1 MTISRISEQINGN
14 GRPARLDDA
23 TLEAYGKYTLP
34 QILSEQAKR
43 LGTAHTAIREKA
55 SAMMSRGGSLTAPPV
70 RWGQTPPR
78 PACAPAG
85 PQQ

>member
-14 GRPARLDDA
+14 GRPARLDDS

-43 LGTAHTAIREKA
+43 LGTAPAEALAPEANRLTVHAVLSGDHRLGLA
-55 SAMMSRGGSLTAPPV
+55 SGN
-70 RWGQTPPR
+70 GQDNAAT
-78 PACAPAG
+78 
-85 PQQ
+85 